1 MVVAIDGPAGTGK
14 STVAQYVARALGF
27 LYVNSGALYRAIT
40 WRILEE
46 AEDPD
51 NAEDIVAAARDVS
64 VYVDA
69 GSVRVEGVPDERVLY
84 GHRVN
89 RWVSRH
95 SSEPEVRNCVNSR
108 LRELS
113 QERHV
118 VVEGRDITTVVFP
131 DAEVKVYLDAGVET
145 RALRRYEQGLTD
157 ETLADIRKSI
167 EARDE
172 GDRAKQEGAL
182 RRAPDAVYV
191 DTSHLTIDDVCEKV
205 LDTIQR
211 QEYIQELQGNH
222 E

>member
-1 MVVAIDGPAGTGK
+1 VVVAIDGPAGTGK

-40 WRILEE
+40 WKVLAHTDHPDDEE
-46 AEDPD
+46 Q
-51 NAEDIVAAARDVS
+51 IIAAAREIS
-64 VYVDA
+64 VYVDCGA
-69 GSVRVEGVPDERVLY
+69 VRVEGVPEERVLY

-95 SSEPEVRNCVNSR
+95 SSLPQVRESVNAC

-113 QERHV
+113 EERNV

-131 DAEVKVYLDAGVET
+131 DAHVKVYLDASVET
-145 RALRRYEQGLTD
+145 RARRRFEQGLTN
-157 ETLADIRKSI
+157 ESLEDIRKSI
-167 EARDE
+167 EDRDR
-172 GDRAKQEGAL
+172 GDRAKQTGAL

-191 DTSHLTIDDVCEKV
+191 DTSDLTIDEVCETV
-205 LDTIQR
+205 LATIQR
-211 QEYIQELQGNH
+211 QEYFQELQGNH

>member
-40 WRILEE
+40 WKVLEH
-46 AEDPD
+46 ANDPD
-51 NAEDIVAAARDVS
+51 NEEQIISAARETS

-69 GSVRVEGVPDERVLY
+69 GDVRVEGVPEERVLY

-95 SSEPEVRNCVNSR
+95 SSVPQVRESVNAC

-113 QERHV
+113 EERDV

-131 DAEVKVYLDAGVET
+131 DAKVKVYLDASVET
-145 RALRRYEQGLTD
+145 RARRRFEQGLTN
-157 ETLADIRKSI
+157 ESLEDIRKSI
-167 EARDE
+167 EARDR
-172 GDRAKQEGAL
+172 GDRAKQIGAL

-191 DTSHLTIDDVCEKV
+191 DTSHLTIDEVCETV
-205 LDTIQR
+205 LATIQR
-211 QEYIQELQGNH
+211 QEYFQELQGNH